1 MIEFIIDIAKIAA
14 SIFLILFIC
23 GAIDAALDFLNKT
36 ELSKLTGKTRQT
48 IYNWYKNEYDLFLTL
63 LVGAVVKKNFKD
75 DNCIAIGK
83 KLEVF
88 KILFEIKGNNE
99 KS

>member
-1 MIEFIIDIAKIAA
+1 MSARQQCKDVGLYGI
-14 SIFLILFIC
+14 
-23 GAIDAALDFLNKT
+23 T

-88 KILFEIKGNNE
+88 KILFEIKEQNNE
-99 KS
+99 LY